1 MSDNYIIEIRSKSR
15 GISVEAGVVV
25 REGHRFR
32 FYAATHA
39 FNSLEGQLFKSLKA
53 AEAAAL
59 RHMVERSARGRS
71 TASMSRAS
79 ESRTQAHTAWR
90 QSAILA
96 CEAVSLQLPRSGDA
110 EGSYVAKCYGTLSA

>member
-1 MSDNYIIEIRSKSR
+1 MSDNYIIEIRSKSL
-15 GISVEAGVVV
+15 GITVEAGVVV

-39 FNSLEGQLFKSLKA
+39 FNSLEGQLFKSPKA

-59 RHMVERSARGRS
+59 RHMVERSTRGRS

-79 ESRTQAHTAWR
+79 EGRTQAHTA
-90 QSAILA
+90 
-96 CEAVSLQLPRSGDA
+96 
-110 EGSYVAKCYGTLSA
+110 